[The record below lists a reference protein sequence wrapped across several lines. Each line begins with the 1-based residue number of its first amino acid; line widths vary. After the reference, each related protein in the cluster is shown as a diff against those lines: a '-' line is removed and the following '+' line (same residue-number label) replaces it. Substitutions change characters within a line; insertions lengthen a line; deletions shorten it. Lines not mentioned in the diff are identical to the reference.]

1 MKETGHAEDPL
12 NKLRQVLEVAR
23 KNGNQLFIENIERE
37 IAALE
42 KGQPSPIIAE
52 YLTQDEQEQHG
63 G

>member
-1 MKETGHAEDPL
+1 MKETEHAEDPL

-42 KGQPSPIIAE
+42 EGQPSPIIAE